1 VRIYESWHD
10 ELAGGIENFDP
21 IVGCN
26 PWPDPV
32 DDPAADQKIGGCGLM
47 DVAVMVV
54 NSSAA
59 DQVARGMGVF
69 RHE

>member
-1 VRIYESWHD
+1 
-10 ELAGGIENFDP
+10 LPAAIENFDP
-21 IVGCN
+21 IVGRDL
-26 PWPDPV
+26 WLDPV
-32 DDPAADQKIGGCGLM
+32 NDPAADQKIGGCGLM